1 MAQIR
6 PMREE
11 DVEPLAEL
19 GLDADEHIRRSRGE
33 PVQAR
38 PDLATVVR
46 RFFLP
51 LETDPD
57 GAWVSED
64 ERGLTGGAFAFM
76 REGVWILSQLAV
88 RPDVQSKGLGSALLR
103 RTWAYGA
110 AAKGRL
116 IATSEDPRALR
127 AYARLGLDVR
137 PCIRAVG
144 TPRGVEEPA
153 GIRIGDARDIPFTE
167 DVDRHVR
174 RAAHGPD
181 IHVLLD
187 SDQTLLIAEDR
198 GYAVVSE
205 RGGPRLL
212 AAYDEAGAR
221 AVLQAVL
228 ARAGEREISV
238 NWITEP
244 QQWAIQTCLDARMD
258 LRTDIGAIMSGGD
271 VGPFHP
277 YLPNG
282 AYL

>member
-1 MAQIR
+1 
-6 PMREE
+6 MREN

-19 GLDADEHIRRSRGE
+19 VFAADEDLQRSRGE
-33 PVQAR
+33 SIQAR
-38 PDLATVVR
+38 PDAATIAR
-46 RFFLP
+46 RFGLP
-51 LETDPD
+51 LQTDPD

-88 RPDVQSKGLGSALLR
+88 RPDVQSQGLGSTLLR
-103 RTWAYGA
+103 RTWEYGA

-137 PCIRAVG
+137 PCLRAAG
-144 TPRGVEEPA
+144 TPRGVDEPE
-153 GIRIGDARDIPFTE
+153 GIRVGGARDIPFTE

-174 RAAHGPD
+174 GAAHGPD
-181 IHVLLD
+181 IQVLLD
-187 SDQTLLIAEDR
+187 SDQTLLVAEDR

-205 RGGPRLL
+205 RGGLRLL
-212 AAYDEAGAR
+212 AAYDEAGAQ
-221 AVLQAVL
+221 AVLKAVL

-238 NWITEP
+238 NWITGP
-244 QQWAIQTCLDARMD
+244 QQWAVRTCVEARME
-258 LRTDIGAIMSGGD
+258 LRTDIGAIMTGGD
-271 VGPFHP
+271 VGPFFP
-277 YLPNG
+277 YLPSG